1 MSAQNVC
8 SSQNRKNL
16 QVPASAHEE
25 MEDAQVGD
33 RELQTTTD
41 RNKGT
46 RTTATTTQVD
56 SGRSRTARIQ
66 RGAEI
71 ATKVSSLAS
80 SAEQAYPT
88 VSEPS
93 PRTRAR
99 FDHPAP
105 IVLNAHQ

>member
-1 MSAQNVC
+1 MIAQNVC

-16 QVPASAHEE
+16 QFPASAHEE

-66 RGAEI
+66 REP
-71 ATKVSSLAS
+71 KSQPKLA
-80 SAEQAYPT
+80 
-88 VSEPS
+88 
-93 PRTRAR
+93 
-99 FDHPAP
+99 H
-105 IVLNAHQ
+105 